1 MEKEKKFL
9 LEAAETA
16 KKGILKGGGPFG
28 ALVTKNDK
36 VVASAFNKVVLNNDP
51 TAHAEVLA
59 IREAASV
66 LGTYDLKECVLY
78 TTCEPCPMCLGAIYW
93 SGIRKVVYS
102 CDRTDAENAGFNDR
116 FIYDELSLEPGKREV
131 AFLKLDDCGAKEVFK
146 NWDKLENKIPY

>member
-66 LGTYDLKECVLY
+66 LGTYDLKECELY